1 MVKVK
6 LLITLKEGILDA
18 QGKTIK
24 GSLANLGYKNV
35 KDVKVGKILELYI
48 DAKDSEEA
56 IKMTKE
62 MAKKL
67 LVNPIMEDY
76 SIEVDES

>member
-35 KDVKVGKILELYI
+35 KDVRVGKILELHI

-56 IKMTKE
+56 IEMTKE

-67 LVNPIMEDY
+67 LVNPVMEDY